1 MNGFKNTKWGNKSNS
16 GYNEWNR
23 RDLLNS
29 GSSKIN
35 ASNVMATRQKQAILA
50 AFINHPGLMED
61 FGEAL
66 GYLDFVDPFLDKL
79 RLDILDITSTEQGLE
94 VKEIKNHLTN
104 RGYDSEVGGILNPR
118 VLRHAAFA
126 RSNASETVAKSGVR
140 ELLARIGK
148 YQLEEQLSAAQ
159 KVVEQE
165 LNEINWNRLT
175 SLRAALVAVNDSST
189 LEDVL

>member
-1 MNGFKNTKWGNKSNS
+1 
-16 GYNEWNR
+16 
-23 RDLLNS
+23 
-29 GSSKIN
+29 
-35 ASNVMATRQKQAILA
+35 
-50 AFINHPGLMED
+50 MED

-94 VKEIKNHLTN
+94 VKEIQNHLIN
-104 RGYDSEVGGILNPR
+104 RGYDNEVGGILNPR

-126 RSNASETVAKSGVR
+126 RSNASEAVAKSGVR

-159 KVVEQE
+159 KVVEE
-165 LNEINWNRLT
+165 EFNEINWNRLT